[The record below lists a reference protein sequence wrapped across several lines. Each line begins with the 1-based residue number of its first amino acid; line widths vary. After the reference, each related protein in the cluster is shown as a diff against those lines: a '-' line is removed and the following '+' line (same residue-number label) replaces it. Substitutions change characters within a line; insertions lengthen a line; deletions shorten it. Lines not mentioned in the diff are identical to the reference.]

1 MKKSEATR
9 QEIIHQAAELFNIK
23 GYSGSSISDVME
35 RTGLKKGGIYN
46 HFSNKEELSLAAF
59 EHSYTIMREQYVQVV
74 KREEGAIR
82 KLLAF
87 VETFRSYIYKPP
99 IKGGCPIMNS
109 SSEVDDTNPRLSA
122 AVRGAAL
129 DWEHFLEKIIIEG
142 IRAGEIHDSINATK
156 EAINMI
162 ASLEGGIMLGKLH
175 RKPAYM
181 HAIADQ
187 LIDHINT
194 RLKKA

>member
-1 MKKSEATR
+1 MKKAEETKA
-9 QEIIHQAAELFNIK
+9 EIIKQAAILFNIK

-46 HFSNKEELSLAAF
+46 HFQNKEELSLAAF
-59 EHSYTIMREQYVQVV
+59 EYAWSVMVKDYVDVLDADTSAT
-74 KREEGAIR
+74 E
-82 KLLAF
+82 KLLGYI
-87 VETFRSYIYKPP
+87 ETFRSYIYKPP

-109 SSEVDDTNPRLSA
+109 SSEVDDTNPALSKV
-122 AVRGAAL
+122 VRGAAL
-129 DWEHFLEKIIIEG
+129 AWEHMLEKVIVAG
-142 IRAGEIHDSINATK
+142 IRSGEFRDTINASK

-175 RKPAYM
+175 RNPAYM

-194 RLKKA
+194 RIKA